1 MRSLALL
8 LLLCL
13 CLPAQARDVQ
23 SELAQLKKER
33 QQLALERQA
42 MESRLGDLNRQL
54 RKLDRQWVKA
64 RQALQKVEEAQARLQ
79 RTVKELRQRM
89 AKLKQRVAL
98 LQQRMQQEAALVW
111 QRAGREP
118 GWLEVLAGIPVT
130 EIPHRRYMLNALIQR
145 QEADRQAL
153 QQSVQALILVEQ
165 ELQQQQQVL
174 AGVKKQKA
182 QAEAM
187 ARAKLKA
194 KRRLTQAVRRDVR
207 LKKARDA
214 TLALQQKGLQKLL
227 ERIAAQ
233 AAARRKA
240 ARQAAKRSGRQ
251 LPVSSYSIKGHIR
264 RHKGKL
270 PWPIRG
276 RLVAH
281 YGARLDRNR
290 PKLRGVLI
298 APASLR
304 GKGRQVHAIADGVV
318 RYADW
323 FGGFGLMMI
332 VEHSDG
338 VMSIYAHNDRLYK
351 SIGDRVAAGDVI
363 SDAGA
368 TGWVEHTR
376 LYFEM
381 RDRGK
386 TTNPERWC
394 RG

>member
-1 MRSLALL
+1 MRSLVLL

-13 CLPAQARDVQ
+13 CMPAQARDVQ

-54 RKLDRQWVKA
+54 RQLDRQWVKA
-64 RQALQKVEEAQARLQ
+64 RQALQKVEEAKARVD
-79 RTVKELRQRM
+79 RSVKALRQRM
-89 AKLKQRVAL
+89 AKLKKHVAL

-118 GWLEVLAGIPVT
+118 GWLDVLAGIPVT
-130 EIPHRRYMLNALIQR
+130 EIPHRRYMLGSLMQR

-153 QQSVQALILVEQ
+153 QQSVQALMLVEQ
-165 ELQQQQQVL
+165 ELQQQQQAL
-174 AGVKKQKA
+174 AGLKKEKA
-182 QAEAM
+182 KAETVAK
-187 ARAKLKA
+187 AKLKA
-194 KRRLTQAVRRDVR
+194 KRRLTQAVRKDVR

-214 TLALQQKGLQKLL
+214 TLALQQKGLQRLL
-227 ERIAAQ
+227 ARIAAQ
-233 AAARRKA
+233 AAARKA
-240 ARQAAKRSGRQ
+240 ARRAAKKSGRQ
-251 LPVSSYSIKGHIR
+251 LPAPSYTIKGHIR
-264 RHKGKL
+264 RHKGRL

-304 GKGRQVHAIADGVV
+304 SKGRQVHAIADGVV

-351 SIGDRVAAGDVI
+351 ATGDRVVAGDVI